1 MRTQIC
7 KALLGVL
14 SLLLAV
20 VITTQPASA
29 QQVVAITCAESASIT
44 YTNGL
49 RATPSTQTLKA
60 SANLTACANL
70 TQLLGAVPT
79 NLSWQGTAY
88 EVQCTSPTGNSAD
101 PGTGI
106 VTWDDNQD
114 PSSIELVSFT
124 NSNLDGGA
132 VTLATFRVTAGRL
145 AGTTFTAEN
154 AFVPALNQLNCS
166 DQNPEYEIQGEGI
179 GEDILGLL

>member
-1 MRTQIC
+1 MQSVVRHSESVACGSNHYAT
-7 KALLGVL
+7 
-14 SLLLAV
+14 SLR
-20 VITTQPASA
+20 S
-29 QQVVAITCAESASIT
+29 
-44 YTNGL
+44 TNSSHRL
-49 RATPSTQTLKA
+49 RGERKHYVHQWPSRHTKHQTLKA

-70 TQLLGAVPT
+70 AQLLGAVPT

-106 VTWDDNQD
+106 VTWNDNQD

-132 VTLATFRVTAGRL
+132 VTVATFRVTAGRL